1 MLLGDAL
8 WARSQGLE
16 LGIDLAVALSRS
28 RASAEG
34 DRQVPSP
41 ADLRLSENST
51 VPRYFGILVFWYFCN
66 CRDDS
71 ICLCLPRLCM
81 LD

>member
-51 VPRYFGILVFWYFCN
+51 VPRYFGILVFWYFG
-66 CRDDS
+66 
-71 ICLCLPRLCM
+71 ILVFWYFGILVFLQ
-81 LD
+81 LQG